1 LPSPLNFETV
11 SAEGRFSVVGHTADS
26 SVFLA
31 DWSLISTDDDDTAW
45 TVSIKTLFTTD

>member
-26 SVFLA
+26 SAFLA
-31 DWSLISTDDDDTAW
+31 DWGLIFTHDDDTAW
-45 TVSIKTLFTTD
+45 TVNIKTLFTTD